1 VQSGVNYFR
10 NLSTS
15 KIRFDNPSP
24 IYMLDK
30 LIDGEIEMDTFEV
43 VDKVVDKVVYESDL
57 AAVEGLANQ
66 IGEDVDAL
74 SAQLRALREELHKK
88 GVVDSLFLG

>member
-1 VQSGVNYFR
+1 
-10 NLSTS
+10 
-15 KIRFDNPSP
+15 
-24 IYMLDK
+24 MLDK

>member
-1 VQSGVNYFR
+1 
-10 NLSTS
+10 
-15 KIRFDNPSP
+15 
-24 IYMLDK
+24 MLDK

-57 AAVEGLANQ
+57 AAVEELANQ
-66 IGEDVDAL
+66 IGEDVDDL